1 MSMKKL
7 LLFLSLPL
15 FLLNIAGKAQ
25 DTSHHV
31 LQDTTHVQA
40 TAHAQGNWDLRRC
53 VDYAVAN
60 NISVKQ
66 ADIQAR
72 IAKLTLDQS
81 RLSQIPTLT
90 IGSSAGINSGRFQN
104 PITYTLETQ
113 TTFQNNLSLQTSVTL
128 FNGFYLQ
135 RTIDANRFA
144 WQATLANTDKLKND
158 ISLNVANAYLQV
170 LLADQTTAASL
181 LQLHLSQNQLELTR
195 KQVRA
200 GTLPELNAAE
210 LESQVAQDSSTY
222 ITSKGNT
229 VQATLKAY
237 MDLDASVPFDV
248 DTPPI
253 EQIPIEKLAD
263 LQPETVYALALT
275 NQPLQKMD
283 ALQIQS
289 ANQTVRATKGAMFP
303 VVSLFGN
310 LGSNYLNTP
319 GQAAVPYASFIDTVG
334 HVVGSGT
341 PVTTPVPL
349 YKYVDTKA
357 PGYFTQINNYFA
369 QSIGVNVSIPILNN
383 GILRTNYAKS
393 KLNLRNQEMQ
403 RDQDNLTL
411 KENIYQAYTA
421 AITALQKFEANK
433 ITVTATAKS
442 YDFAQKRYNVGMLN
456 TIDLLTNQNNYFNA
470 KINLLSSQ
478 FDYVFKMKVLEF
490 YKGLGIKLS
499 KE

>member
-1 MSMKKL
+1 MSVKKL
-7 LLFLSLPL
+7 LLLLSLPVI
-15 FLLNIAGKAQ
+15 LLSLGANAQ

-40 TAHAQGNWDLRRC
+40 TAHAQGNWDLKRC

-66 ADIQAR
+66 SDVQAR
-72 IAKLTLDQS
+72 IARLTLDQT

-90 IGSSAGINSGRFQN
+90 FGSSAGINSGRFQN
-104 PITYTLETQ
+104 PITFTLNTQ
-113 TTFQNNLSLQTSVTL
+113 TTFQNNISLQTNVTV

-135 RTIDANRFA
+135 RTIEANRFA
-144 WQATLANTDKLKND
+144 WQATLANTDKLRND

-170 LLADQTTAASL
+170 LLASQTAAASQG
-181 LQLHLSQNQLELTR
+181 QLRLSQNQLDLTV
-195 KQVRA
+195 KQVKA

-222 ITSKGNT
+222 IASQDNT
-229 VQATLKAY
+229 VQAILTLKGY

-248 DTPPI
+248 ATPPVDS
-253 EQIPIEKLAD
+253 IPIEKLAD
-263 LQPETVYALALT
+263 LQPEAVYALALT

-289 ANQTVRATKGAMFP
+289 ANQTVLATKGAMLP
-303 VVSLFGN
+303 VVSLYGN
-310 LGSNYLNTP
+310 LYSNYVNTP
-319 GQAAVPYASFIDTVG
+319 GITG
-334 HVVGSGT
+334 
-341 PVTTPVPL
+341 
-349 YKYVDTKA
+349 TKA
-357 PGYFTQINNYFA
+357 PGYFTQIDNYFA
-369 QSIGVNVSIPILNN
+369 QSVGINLSIPILNN

-393 KLNLRNQEMQ
+393 KLSLRNQELQ

-411 KENIYQAYTA
+411 KQNIYQAYTA
-421 AITALQKFEANK
+421 AIAALQKFEANK
-433 ITVTATAKS
+433 ITVTATGKS
-442 YDFAQKRYNVGMLN
+442 YDFAQRRYKVGMLN